1 MENPVNQEHGPE
13 PLDMPENS
21 DEASLRQH
29 MSFADFYFSD
39 DNPDKFL
46 PPAGTSTSIGAAA
59 VVSALSSIPSV
70 LGINQISSPDK
81 QQEFAQKV
89 SEMAHEPDFIDDLS
103 ARIGSPGEEE
113 TEEAFVRRAKTILR
127 ELLRSRFRSY

>member
-1 MENPVNQEHGPE
+1 MESPLNQEHSSEPHDRPE
-13 PLDMPENS
+13 DS
-21 DEASLRQH
+21 DESSLRQR

-39 DNPDKFL
+39 DNPDKAL
-46 PPAGTSTSIGAAA
+46 PPAGTSTAIGTAA

-70 LGINQISSPDK
+70 LGISQISSPDK
-81 QQEFAQKV
+81 QLEFAQKV

-103 ARIGSPGEEE
+103 DRLGSPGEEE
-113 TEEAFVRRAKTILR
+113 TEEAFVRRAKSILR